1 MTGVRGQG
9 ARADFFGNGVAVGE
23 SCLET
28 VELGAH
34 EGLRYGPER
43 RLGVAHK
50 KKGRAPCG
58 ASRCFWSGYLR
69 LQNEQVGQG
78 QPRLNAIL

>member
-9 ARADFFGNGVAVGE
+9 ARADFFGDGVAVGE

-43 RLGVAHK
+43 RFPRPFDARGYPRWSSVSATAWFCLRTART
-50 KKGRAPCG
+50 GR
-58 ASRCFWSGYLR
+58 
-69 LQNEQVGQG
+69 
-78 QPRLNAIL
+78 

>member
-9 ARADFFGNGVAVGE
+9 ARADFFGDGVAVGE

-43 RLGVAHK
+43 RFPRPFDA
-50 KKGRAPCG
+50 RATEE
-58 ASRCFWSGYLR
+58 AAR
-69 LQNEQVGQG
+69 LQEFSS
-78 QPRLNAIL
+78 LHL